1 MACSAILVL
10 DLKGKV
16 LLARDYRGDI
26 PLKFADRF
34 ISKVNELE
42 DAGKLTPV
50 IEDEGVTY
58 LYVQASSLTPPNP
71 ILTAPISETST
82 STIIDSAV
90 QSLLCIRTVFT
101 VLHRNGTH
109 TGHGSC
115 TRVPY
120 SSFSL
125 PSLPRSAT

>member
-26 PLKFADRF
+26 PLKYADRF

-50 IEDEGVTY
+50 IADDDVTY
-58 LYVQASSLTPPNP
+58 LYVQVGCPAPPRPVPNAGATPPP
-71 ILTAPISETST
+71 HLPASH
-82 STIIDSAV
+82 
-90 QSLLCIRTVFT
+90 SLAHTHI
-101 VLHRNGTH
+101 H
-109 TGHGSC
+109 TGIA
-115 TRVPY
+115 
-120 SSFSL
+120 
-125 PSLPRSAT
+125 SAA

>member
-58 LYVQASSLTPPNP
+58 LYVQASFIMPP
-71 ILTAPISETST
+71 
-82 STIIDSAV
+82 
-90 QSLLCIRTVFT
+90 
-101 VLHRNGTH
+101 
-109 TGHGSC
+109 
-115 TRVPY
+115 
-120 SSFSL
+120 
-125 PSLPRSAT
+125 

>member
-26 PLKFADRF
+26 PLKYADRF

-50 IEDEGVTY
+50 IADDDVTY
-58 LYVQASSLTPPNP
+58 LYVQVRCSALSWPTSFRPDAVATPAAYFTPSPSLARTQCRCF
-71 ILTAPISETST
+71 
-82 STIIDSAV
+82 SAV
-90 QSLLCIRTVFT
+90 SPPLR
-101 VLHRNGTH
+101 RM
-109 TGHGSC
+109 
-115 TRVPY
+115 
-120 SSFSL
+120 
-125 PSLPRSAT
+125 

>member
-58 LYVQASSLTPPNP
+58 LYVQASSLTPPDP
-71 ILTAPISETST
+71 TTIILATPMQEMST
-82 STIIDSAV
+82 ITIIDWAIQCHEWDSTNPNSAA
-90 QSLLCIRTVFT
+90 S
-101 VLHRNGTH
+101 
-109 TGHGSC
+109 
-115 TRVPY
+115 
-120 SSFSL
+120 
-125 PSLPRSAT
+125 